1 MSGVAMLVADARF
14 DLKAGIASARS
25 ASDGGEI
32 IGVVVGRDEAT
43 TAAARAAGADRIVV
57 LDGPGLAPLHSAAVA
72 AVLAEACDRHEVELL
87 VLPAAAPWREAAA
100 QIAARTD
107 GACATDVLELRRDE
121 DGGWFAD
128 RLLYGG
134 VVVATVA
141 LQRRLAV
148 ITMALPGSDSCSSGD
163 DSHAVAVEEVAIPP
177 LGIEL
182 LEREPIERKTNLS
195 AARRIVSVGRGLRA
209 QDDMSMMEELAAV
222 LEAEIGC
229 SRPVTE
235 DLQWLPQERQVGL
248 TGRTVKPELYLAA
261 GISGQIQHQVGMR
274 DSGVI
279 VAINSNPAAPI
290 FDIVDIGIVGDIYEI
305 VPRLTAVLASR
316 RANRT

>member
-1 MSGVAMLVADARF
+1 MLVADSRF
-14 DLKAGIASARS
+14 DLEPGVASARS
-25 ASDGGEI
+25 VVEGGDVI
-32 IGVVVGRDEAT
+32 AVVVGRDDGAI
-43 TAAARAAGADRIVV
+43 AAAGAAGVERIVV
-57 LDGPGLAPLHSAAVA
+57 LDGPGLAPPLPGTAA

-87 VLPAAAPWREAAA
+87 VLPAATPWRDAASQVA
-100 QIAARTD
+100 TRID
-107 GACATDVLELRRDE
+107 GACVTDVLELRRDE
-121 DGGWFAD
+121 GGTLLAD

-141 LQRRLAV
+141 LQRRPAV
-148 ITMALPGSDSCSSGD
+148 VTMALPGPGPDPRSSGD
-163 DSHAVAVEEVAIPP
+163 GPHTVSVEEVEIPT

-182 LEREPIERKTNLS
+182 LERQPIEHQANLG

-209 QDDMSMMEELAAV
+209 RDDLSMIEELAAH

-235 DLQWLPQERQVGL
+235 DFHWLPPERQVGL
-248 TGRTVKPELYLAA
+248 TGTTVKPELYLAV

-274 DSGVI
+274 ESGVI

-290 FDIVDIGIVGDIYEI
+290 FEIADIGIVGDIYEVI
-305 VPRLTAVLASR
+305 PRLTAALASR
-316 RANRT
+316 RAGRA